1 MEPALPPA
9 LIDALRQLD
18 SCTISNAIERF
29 KLRLRNEGVANATI
43 RCCFPHFSPMVG
55 YAVTARMRC
64 SNPPPASES
73 YIDRTDWW
81 EEIQQIPAPRV
92 FVIQD
97 IDERP
102 GLGAILGEVHTGI
115 LKALG
120 CAGAITNGA
129 VRDLPAVEASRFH
142 LFAGSVAV
150 SHAYAHFVDF
160 GGKVEIGGLKIQPG
174 DLLHGDRHGFLSVP
188 QPIAVEIPALAA
200 KMKEQEHKIIA
211 LCHSPEF
218 SPTKLREAVEGYLSV
233 ATETQGNQA
242 RNQQES

>member
-1 MEPALPPA
+1 MKPALPPA
-9 LIDALRQLD
+9 FLDALRQLD
-18 SCTISNAIERF
+18 SCAVSNAIERF
-29 KLRLRNEGVANATI
+29 KLRLRNEGVADATI

-55 YAVTARMRC
+55 YAVTARIRC

-102 GLGAILGEVHTGI
+102 GLGAILGEVHASI

-120 CAGAITNGA
+120 CTGAITNGA
-129 VRDLPAVEASRFH
+129 VRDLPAIEAARFH
-142 LFAGSVAV
+142 LFAGNVAV

-160 GGKVEIGGLKIQPG
+160 GGKVEIGGVKIQPG
-174 DLLHGDRHGFLSVP
+174 DLLHGDRHGFLLVP
-188 QPIAVEIPALAA
+188 HSIAADVPALAA
-200 KMKEQEHKIIA
+200 KMKEQEHRIIA
-211 LCHSPEF
+211 LCHSPGF
-218 SPTKLREAVEGYLSV
+218 SPAKLREAVEGYLSV
-233 ATETQGNQA
+233 ATETQETQT
-242 RNQQES
+242 RNHDES